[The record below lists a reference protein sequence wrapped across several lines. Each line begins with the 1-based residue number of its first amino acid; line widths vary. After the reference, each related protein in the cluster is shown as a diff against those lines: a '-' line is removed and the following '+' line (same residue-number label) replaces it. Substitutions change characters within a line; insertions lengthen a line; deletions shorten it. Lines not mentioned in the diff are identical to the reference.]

1 MPLADDIKSD
11 IKAAK
16 RVRLPGW
23 VILCGG
29 FSCFSLGFL
38 FAHFGKL
45 GLALPTFCSV
55 GVLGFTIA
63 VKWKLRRRV
72 WFWVTM
78 TVLGAFHV
86 LLVLSVPWTT
96 NWVPGLFIAP
106 ILGVDFYAMLW
117 ILAVVGKLMQEPKST
132 ERGAHSA

>member
-1 MPLADDIKSD
+1 MPLAHDIKND

-23 VILCGG
+23 VMLCAG
-29 FSCFSLGFL
+29 FGCFSLAFL
-38 FAHFGKL
+38 FARFGKL
-45 GLALPTFCSV
+45 DLALPTFCSV

-78 TVLGAFHV
+78 TVLGAVHV
-86 LLVLSVPWTT
+86 LLILSIPWTT
-96 NWVPGLFIAP
+96 NWVPGLLIAP

-117 ILAVVGKLMQEPKST
+117 ILAVVGKLMQGPKTT